1 MCPISALLLFAVAST
16 ALAQVPSSDQLE
28 LVWDQHKTAL
38 TNFTDQ
44 PILLEPD
51 DFTHMAKG
59 QVAKR
64 RIRQDGPDRVM
75 GAAWS
80 PLSREAL
87 WLAVLDDTH
96 DTLVKILS
104 ERTLYYDSD
113 GRKFLYQ
120 HLDLPWPISDRQ
132 WVVEIW
138 NNTKLTDATH
148 NQIWERVWNL
158 SDPKKMD
165 QPDPEAIW
173 APMTDGAWLF
183 IPAVEGTLVIYHVRS
198 TVGGAIP
205 DEVVTRWALATVD
218 EMIVHALDRAKE
230 IPAHYDAK
238 HFAINGGDNQPI
250 SPF

>member
-1 MCPISALLLFAVAST
+1 VCPISNLLLLIVVST
-16 ALAQVPSSDQLE
+16 ALAGPPSTEQLE
-28 LVWDQHKTAL
+28 SVWDKHKTAL
-38 TNFTDQ
+38 TTLTEQ
-44 PILLEPD
+44 PILLQPE
-51 DFTHMAKG
+51 DFEHISKG

-80 PLSREAL
+80 PLSREEI

-104 ERTLYYDSD
+104 ERTLYYDQD

-132 WVVEIW
+132 WVIEVW
-138 NNTKLTDATH
+138 NNTQLNDATH
-148 NQIWERVWNL
+148 NQVWERVWNL
-158 SDPKKMD
+158 SDSKKMD
-165 QPDPEAIW
+165 EPDPQAIW

-183 IPAVEGTLVIYHVRS
+183 IPAMDGTLVIYHVRS

-218 EMIVHALDRAKE
+218 EMIVHALTRAKE
-230 IPAHYDAK
+230 IPAHYGSE
-238 HFAINGGDNQPI
+238 HFAIDGGDNQPVR
-250 SPF
+250 PF